1 MASFAENLW
10 NSVFTPGTTPTLLY
24 ATNAT
29 FAALQ
34 ITLLGLLLATYS
46 VHFIVLS
53 LLCAGLWRAINWF
66 AAELAIAQEREAAEK
81 AANSAP
87 SGPGGVD
94 NTSDDSDDD
103 TEVDTAADQAVHSR
117 RTAGSASRE
126 VEVEGATAG
135 QLKQR
140 SAAPAAAP
148 AGPASAAGTQSS
160 ASTEDEWEKVS
171 ENENEKDK

>member
-10 NSVFTPGTTPTLLY
+10 ESVFTPGTTPTLLY

-34 ITLLGLLLATYS
+34 LVLLALLAATYS

-66 AAELAIAQEREAAEK
+66 AAELQIAQAREAAEK
-81 AANSAP
+81 AANAAP
-87 SGPGGVD
+87 NPAD
-94 NTSDDSDDD
+94 NTSDGSDDD
-103 TEVDTAADQAVHSR
+103 TEVDTAADRAVRSR
-117 RTAGSASRE
+117 KTAGSASKE
-126 VEVEGATAG
+126 VEVEGAAAG
-135 QLKQR
+135 ELKQR
-140 SAAPAAAP
+140 PVVS
-148 AGPASAAGTQSS
+148 GGSGGTSAAGTQSS